1 MASTL
6 HLQQDERIHDELK
19 NSRHSQ
25 TLVLGNCWIHS
36 LTATSVVSHILSGE
50 GIFADSMQKLRRLDL
65 SQNALTE
72 IPSSIS
78 ILTNLREV
86 FCFYSCSLISFISTK
101 NGFYYSYGCREIRLK
116 N

>member
-72 IPSSIS
+72 IPPSIS

-86 FCFYSCSLISFISTK
+86 FCFFSYLLIYFITK
-101 NGFYYSYGCREIRLK
+101 NGFY
-116 N
+116 

>member
-1 MASTL
+1 MASSL

-25 TLVLGNCWIHS
+25 TLILGNCWIHS
-36 LTATSVVSHILSGE
+36 LTHSSVISHILSGE

-65 SQNALTE
+65 SQNAITE
-72 IPSSIS
+72 IPPSIS

-86 FCFYSCSLISFISTK
+86 DLFLSQSLAFK
-101 NGFYYSYGCREIRLK
+101 YK
-116 N
+116 M